1 MDRVSAQVVML
12 AVLCLTL
19 IAVYCGE
26 GANAISAIAGLITG
40 GGIGYAVGSKE

>member
-1 MDRVSAQVVML
+1 MDKTTATVAAL

-26 GANAISAIAGLITG
+26 GSNAISAIAGLVTG
-40 GGIGYAVGSKE
+40 GAVGYTITK